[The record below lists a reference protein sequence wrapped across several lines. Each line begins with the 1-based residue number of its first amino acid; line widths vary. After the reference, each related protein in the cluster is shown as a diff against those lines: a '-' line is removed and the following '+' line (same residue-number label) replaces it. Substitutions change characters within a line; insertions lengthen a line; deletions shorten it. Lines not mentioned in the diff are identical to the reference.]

1 VFAACAAAARTV
13 SGSLVSL
20 EDVERGLDVPVS
32 ERGLKA
38 CRELADYLG
47 YAELV
52 ETGMAQA
59 RGWNVTFVP
68 TKVVEKPVLTVGLG
82 DLISSSSFLL
92 GT

>member
-1 VFAACAAAARTV
+1 
-13 SGSLVSL
+13 
-20 EDVERGLDVPVS
+20 
-32 ERGLKA
+32 
-38 CRELADYLG
+38 
-47 YAELV
+47 
-52 ETGMAQA
+52 MAQA